1 MNWLDIIIASVLVI
15 NLFTGL
21 RTGLVRMVISFAGL
35 ILGVFLAGRYYA
47 ALAGR
52 LTFIP
57 SEKASDVVAYV
68 IILVAVLA
76 AAAIVSWIVGKVIS
90 ATPLGWLD
98 HVGGAVVGLITAG
111 IFVGAILA
119 IWTKY
124 AGGGDIVSGSLLGR
138 FLLDRFPLV
147 LALLP
152 GEFDT
157 VRSFF
162 K

>member
-1 MNWLDIIIASVLVI
+1 MNWLDIIIAIILVI
-15 NLFTGL
+15 NIFTGL
-21 RTGLVRMVISFAGL
+21 RTGLVRTVISFAGL
-35 ILGVFLAGRYYA
+35 IFGIFLAGRYYHSLA
-47 ALAGR
+47 AR
-52 LTFIP
+52 ITFIA
-57 SEKASDVVAYV
+57 SEKATDVSAYV
-68 IILVAVLA
+68 IILIIVLIAAMIVAWL
-76 AAAIVSWIVGKVIS
+76 VGKVVS

-98 HVGGAVVGLITAG
+98 HVGGAVFGLITAG

-124 AGGGDIVSGSLLGR
+124 AGGGDIVSNSLLGR
-138 FLLDRFPLV
+138 FLLDKFPLV